1 MRYIRKLITILALFL
16 LIGNVS
22 AEDSYDVTLTILR
35 PNNMDD
41 LENTTWSK
49 YDEITIDKDERV
61 TSIHKIMILDVSLS
75 TDTIFVEIIKDGERF
90 TNFIKEGE
98 AVTFGDEDDLDFK
111 IRVDSIEI
119 KTLNGDGI
127 TVSDDDVVLIWVA
140 PNSMDRLYIN
150 PFIPESFNPSEYG
163 STSGWSGT
171 GSLECVDLYI
181 ERVQSVSSIGMS
193 ITGGDWEE
201 IGIDTI
207 NRRKFELNENGVY
220 IITVN
225 YETVDVWGGVKDET
239 ETYTLSVTGLAYG
252 TNTGSTSTSITYE
265 DRTIESFTG
274 TTDKYIIVET
284 GADGTWE
291 EVDGA
296 TTKFDAKTATGTY
309 SWKIKFDTDGNHKV
323 GFSGIDGASGYYR
336 FIVRESTPAPAAT
349 EIVTDQTASD
359 GKSSTGTAIALIG
372 LFILIGGVAVFLNK
386 KSREKKNKGNMGGN
400 RISPETDT

>member
-1 MRYIRKLITILALFL
+1 MRYAKELITILALFL
-16 LIGNVS
+16 LIGNAS
-22 AEDSYDVTLTILR
+22 AEDSYDITLTILS
-35 PNNMDD
+35 PENVSD
-41 LENTTWSK
+41 LTGDWRVWE
-49 YDEITIDKDERV
+49 TIVVNKDERV
-61 TSIHKIMILDVSLS
+61 ESIYKIMITDVALS
-75 TDTIFVEIIKDGERF
+75 TGSVWIEVIDTEGERLTAVIGDDEMHIF
-90 TNFIKEGE
+90 EFEDTTALKIKVE
-98 AVTFGDEDDLDFK
+98 
-111 IRVDSIEI
+111 SIELE
-119 KTLNGDGI
+119 TLNGDGI
-127 TVSDDDVVLIWVA
+127 VANDDDIVIVWIA
-140 PNSMDRLYIN
+140 PNNVDRLSIN
-150 PFIPESFNPSEYG
+150 PFISETFNPSEYG
-163 STSGWSGT
+163 RTSGWSGT
-171 GSLECVDLYI
+171 SSLECVDLYI
-181 ERVQSVSSIGMS
+181 ERLRSVNSVGVSIV
-193 ITGGDWEE
+193 GGDWEE
-201 IGIDTI
+201 IGIDTA

-239 ETYTLSVTGLAYG
+239 ETYTLSVNGLAYG
-252 TNTGSTSTSITYE
+252 TNTGLSSTSITYE

-336 FIVRESTPAPAAT
+336 FIVRESIPAPAAT